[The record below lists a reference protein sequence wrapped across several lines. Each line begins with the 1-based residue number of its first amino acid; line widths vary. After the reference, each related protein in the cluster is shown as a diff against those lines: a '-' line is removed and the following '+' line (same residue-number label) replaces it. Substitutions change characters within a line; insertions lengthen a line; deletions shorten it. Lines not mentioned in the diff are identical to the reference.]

1 MLLSSEIILYEKVPS
16 TAHNTVKGRSFQ
28 TLLCSR
34 NMLPSISSHSVI
46 SQDLIKL
53 ICTALSTTFL
63 NEIGFFFFSF
73 FFLCWFIAV
82 KTVFTKYCQYLWFSY
97 LVFMIRCPLPVLLH
111 QQCKPQHW
119 EKAGDIY

>member
-53 ICTALSTTFL
+53 ICTALSMTFL
-63 NEIGFFFFSF
+63 NEIGFFFFF
-73 FFLCWFIAV
+73 FFLS
-82 KTVFTKYCQYLWFSY
+82 L
-97 LVFMIRCPLPVLLH
+97 LVYSSQNCIYQVLPVPLVLLPGVH
-111 QQCKPQHW
+111 DKVPAASAFAPAVQTSTLGK
-119 EKAGDIY
+119 GR